1 MDAAGAKQPGTFDD
15 EIAGGRGDGILV
27 GKEHLELVDDHHD
40 AGHDGFGISQAVLA
54 DVLHA
59 SGLEGG
65 HALAV
70 DGEEVAQDVDAVLPV
85 RVQPQHAGVRQ
96 E

>member
-27 GKEHLELVDDHHD
+27 GEEHLELVDDHHD
-40 AGHDGFGISQAVLA
+40 AGHDGLGISQAVLA

-59 SGLEGG
+59 GGFEGG

-70 DGEEVAQDVDAVLPV
+70 DGEEMAQDVDAVLPIG
-85 RVQPQHAGVRQ
+85 VQP
-96 E
+96 

>member
-1 MDAAGAKQPGTFDD
+1 MKWMPQARNNRAP
-15 EIAGGRGDGILV
+15 LV
-27 GKEHLELVDDHHD
+27 GEEYLELVDDHHD
-40 AGHDGFGISQAVLA
+40 AGHDGLGISQAVLA

-70 DGEEVAQDVDAVLPV
+70 DGEEMPQDVDAVLPIG
-85 RVQPQHAGVRQ
+85 VQPQHAGMR
-96 E
+96 

>member
-1 MDAAGAKQPGTFDD
+1 MDAAGTEQPGTFDD
-15 EIAGGRGDGILV
+15 EITRGRGDGILV
-27 GKEHLELVDDHHD
+27 GEEHLELVDDHHD
-40 AGHDGFGISQAVLA
+40 AGHDGLGIRQAVLA

-59 SGLEGG
+59 GGLEGG

-70 DGEEVAQDVDAVLPV
+70 DGEEMAQDVDAVLPIG
-85 RVQPQHAGVRQ
+85 VQPQHAGVRQ